1 MQNNQAFKCHLPKK
15 CMMETTKEGQIREN
29 ILEVGEYQIN
39 GPESGEITF
48 DKMTL
53 AATSGA
59 KRVWKV
65 KSMTAKEIILEIVKF
80 G

>member
-1 MQNNQAFKCHLPKK
+1 MTENNI
-15 CMMETTKEGQIREN
+15 KEESTEN
-29 ILEVGEYQIN
+29 ILEVGEYQIDGPDN
-39 GPESGEITF
+39 GDIAF

-53 AATSGA
+53 KATSGA

-65 KSMTAKEIILEIVKF
+65 KTFNQKEIVLEVLKF

>member
-1 MQNNQAFKCHLPKK
+1 MENAQA
-15 CMMETTKEGQIREN
+15 TTESKEN

-39 GPESGEITF
+39 GPENGEITF

-53 AATSGA
+53 HATSGA

-65 KSMTAKEIILEIVKF
+65 KSMTNKEIILEIVKF